1 MALNEK
7 CDVCQK
13 SVGEFNIEVD
23 FDEIPKQV
31 YENARKNSQA
41 VKI

>member
-23 FDEIPKQV
+23 FDEITKQT
-31 YENARKNSQA
+31 YDDAQKNAQA
-41 VKI
+41 V